1 MPERSSRLGHLSFQV
16 YGFDTNCLQIA
27 SDKTLTCLHH
37 GKEHFILSLST
48 IVAKLESKPSPQEME
63 GIDSLFV
70 NILDYGIELMIICL
84 LLAVLV
90 NYWAIRK

>member
-1 MPERSSRLGHLSFQV
+1 MAK
-16 YGFDTNCLQIA
+16 NI
-27 SDKTLTCLHH
+27 
-37 GKEHFILSLST
+37 FILSLST

-90 NYWAIRK
+90 NYWAIRKWI